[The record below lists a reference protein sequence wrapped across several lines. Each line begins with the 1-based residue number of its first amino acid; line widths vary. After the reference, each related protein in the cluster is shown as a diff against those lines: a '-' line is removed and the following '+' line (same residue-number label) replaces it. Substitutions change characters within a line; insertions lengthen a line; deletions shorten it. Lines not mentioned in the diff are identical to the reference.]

1 MPIVT
6 AQVFTQMEISKEATL
21 DSDVHFVGFDVK
33 CNVCN
38 GPNELLKSYAAINDD
53 SEDSQ
58 VNFISISVR
67 SFI

>member
-21 DSDVHFVGFDVK
+21 DSDVGFDVK